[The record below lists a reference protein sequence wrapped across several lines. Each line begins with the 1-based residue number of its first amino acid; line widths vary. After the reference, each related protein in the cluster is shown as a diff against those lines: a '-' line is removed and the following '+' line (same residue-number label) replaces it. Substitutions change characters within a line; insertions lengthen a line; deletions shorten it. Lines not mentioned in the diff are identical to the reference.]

1 LILIPI
7 KIKESN
13 QNKSIKSCAKK
24 KEGIKMLSFNKQSY
38 FPIAEA
44 CNVVPYNNEL
54 VKLQKQLLSE
64 KSYLVKPYTNSKL
77 LKKEAS

>member
-54 VKLQKQLLSE
+54 VKLQEQRLSE
-64 KSYLVKPYTNSKL
+64 KNRLVKQFTNRKL